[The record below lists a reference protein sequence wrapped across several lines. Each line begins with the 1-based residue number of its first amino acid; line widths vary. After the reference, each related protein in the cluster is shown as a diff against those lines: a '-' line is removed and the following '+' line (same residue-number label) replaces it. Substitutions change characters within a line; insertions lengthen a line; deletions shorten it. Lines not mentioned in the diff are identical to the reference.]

1 MFERANGPSH
11 QSAAPGRIL
20 WAVAGGG
27 AAFLALY
34 TAGLILA
41 GDGTYA
47 RFQSDIIYPF
57 APLVALALMVV
68 PLRRGQDTRTRLG
81 WCALA
86 AGVLTWLVGDLSYSY
101 HDLRFGTDPP
111 FPGITDAIYGIGY
124 IGFAL
129 AFALLAFPSWK
140 TGDARWILDAC
151 VVLVVGAAAAWAY
164 LLEPVAQAGY
174 PTSELLV
181 ALGYPI
187 GDLVLLSLLV
197 VGWYANGGHMTRS
210 VGIIAAAIA
219 AFAIADAGY
228 TYMVSTTGYDN
239 VANPLDPVWMA
250 GYLLLGIGALLP
262 HATLSSARRDINPSL
277 LGIALPYAILA
288 ALSAATLINHFVLD
302 HDTALLTTAAIATA
316 MLVVVRQFGTLRENL
331 RLLRDL
337 ATRSAEL
344 EESSRALRAAQE
356 RLTTVVSNSPI
367 VLFSVDRDG
376 VFTVSEGAG
385 LKQLGLAPGQVVG
398 QSVWDLYRDVPRIG
412 ANIRRAMEGEE
423 VDDVVDF
430 NGLAFATH
438 YAPLRDASGT
448 VIGVTGVATDVSE
461 RERFQQ
467 QLIEL
472 ANVDTLTGLL
482 NRRRMNEEVESALAE
497 WRDDGTDAALLFLD
511 LDQFKDVNDAY
522 GHRTGDELLVQ
533 VARELRGFV
542 RGRGAVSRFG
552 GDEFAIL
559 LRRTAPEEARRF
571 AEALVERLASREFI
585 IGGIRMSAG
594 ISVGIATVGKDGAS
608 VSDLMARAD
617 AAMYR
622 AKEAGRNR
630 AFVYEPGIDNGAEV
644 RSGWLHRIRR
654 ALSEDRFVL
663 HAQPIID
670 LASRRVVEHELL
682 LRMVDTDGGLIPPGT
697 FLGFAERSG
706 LVIEID
712 RWVMTQALGLVG
724 RMSSQDQRLS
734 VNISGQ
740 SLTDRE
746 ILALLERSRAAGR
759 LPPGSLTIEITET
772 AAVQDLDAALAFTSA
787 ARELGCNVALDDF
800 GVGFSSFAQLKRL
813 DANLVK
819 IDGTFVRNLATDT
832 VDRQLVRS
840 MTQLA
845 HALGKQVVAEFVSD
859 EASVEWLRSC
869 GVDFGQGHYIG
880 VPVAIETPAELA
892 A

>member
-1 MFERANGPSH
+1 MIERSDGASQQTARPGPT
-11 QSAAPGRIL
+11 I
-20 WAVAGGG
+20 WAVACAGL
-27 AAFLALY
+27 AFLGFY
-34 TAGLILA
+34 TAGLFFA
-41 GDGTYA
+41 GDGAYA
-47 RFQSDIIYPF
+47 RFQSDILYPV
-57 APLVALALMVV
+57 APLAALALVCV
-68 PLRRGQDTRTRLG
+68 PLRRRQDARTRLG
-81 WCALA
+81 WWALGAGALA
-86 AGVLTWLVGDLSYSY
+86 WLLGDLSYSY

-111 FPGITDAIYGIGY
+111 FPGSTDAIYAAGY

-129 AFALLAFPSWK
+129 AVVLLAFPSWK
-140 TGDARWILDAC
+140 MRDWRWIVDAG
-151 VVLVVGAAAAWAY
+151 VVLVVGAAAGWAY
-164 LLEPVAQAGY
+164 LLEPVARAGY
-174 PTSELLV
+174 STTELLV
-181 ALGYPI
+181 ALAYPV
-187 GDLVLLSLLV
+187 GDLVLLSLV
-197 VGWYANGGHMTRS
+197 VLGWYANGGRMTKS

-250 GYLLLGIGALLP
+250 GYLLVGIGALLP
-262 HATLSSARRDINPSL
+262 HGSLPAARREANPSL
-277 LGIALPYAILA
+277 LGIALPYAILVV
-288 ALSAATLINHFVLD
+288 LSAATLTSHFVLGY
-302 HDTALLTTAAIATA
+302 DTALLTTATIVTA
-316 MLVVVRQFGTLRENL
+316 MLVVVRQFGTLRQNL

-344 EESSRALRAAQE
+344 EASSRALKTAQE

-367 VLFSVDRDG
+367 VLFSVDREG
-376 VFTVSEGAG
+376 VFTLSEGAG

-398 QSVWDLYRDVPRIG
+398 QSVWDVYRDVPRIG
-412 ANIRRAMEGEE
+412 ANIRRGLDGEE
-423 VDDVVDF
+423 IDDVVDLG
-430 NGLAFATH
+430 GLAFATH

-497 WRDDGTDAALLFLD
+497 WRDDGTEAALLFLD

-542 RGRGAVSRFG
+542 RGGGAVSRFG

-559 LRRTAPEEARRF
+559 LRQTSPERAQRF
-571 AEALVERLASREFI
+571 AEALVDRLASREFI
-585 IGGIRMSAG
+585 IGGIRISAS
-594 ISVGIATVGKDGAS
+594 ISIGIATVGRDGAT

-630 AFVYEPGIDNGAEV
+630 AFAYEPGVDNGAEV
-644 RSGWLHRIRR
+644 RSGWLQRIRR
-654 ALSEDRFVL
+654 ALSQDRFVL
-663 HAQPIID
+663 HAQPIVD
-670 LASRRVVEHELL
+670 LASRRVVAHELL
-682 LRMVDTDGGLIPPGT
+682 LRMVDTDGLLIPPAA

-706 LVIEID
+706 LVVEID
-712 RWVMTQALGLVG
+712 RWVVAQALDLMGQVSG
-724 RMSSQDQRLS
+724 QGQRLS
-734 VNISGQ
+734 VNVSGQ
-740 SLTDRE
+740 SLTDRG
-746 ILALLERSRAAGR
+746 ILSLLERGRDAGR

-787 ARELGCNVALDDF
+787 ARDLGCNVALDDF

-813 DANLVK
+813 NANLVK
-819 IDGTFVRNLATDT
+819 IDGTFVRNLATDP

-845 HALGKQVVAEFVSD
+845 HALDKQVVAEFVSD
-859 EASVEWLRSC
+859 AASVEWLRSC
-869 GVDFGQGHYIG
+869 NVDFGQGHYFG
-880 VPVAIETPAELA
+880 APVAIETVTALA

>member
-1 MFERANGPSH
+1 MFERTGRTSQQTAGTGP
-11 QSAAPGRIL
+11 II
-20 WAVAGGG
+20 WAVAGAGL
-27 AAFLALY
+27 AFLGVY
-34 TAGLILA
+34 TAGLFLA

-47 RFQSDIIYPF
+47 RFQSDILYPV
-57 APLVALALMVV
+57 APLAALALVCV
-68 PLRRGQDTRTRLG
+68 PLRRRQDRRTRLG
-81 WCALA
+81 WCALG
-86 AGVLTWLVGDLSYSY
+86 AGVLGWLLGDLSYSY

-111 FPGITDAIYGIGY
+111 FPGVTDAIYGAGY

-129 AFALLAFPSWK
+129 AVVLLAFPSWK
-140 TGDARWILDAC
+140 TRDWRWIVDAG
-151 VVLVVGAAAAWAY
+151 VVLVVGVAAAWAY
-164 LLEPVAQAGY
+164 LLEPVARAGY
-174 PTSELLV
+174 PTAELLV

-187 GDLVLLSLLV
+187 GDLVLLSLVV

-239 VANPLDPVWMA
+239 VANPLDPIWMA
-250 GYLLLGIGALLP
+250 GYLLIGIGALLP
-262 HATLSSARRDINPSL
+262 HATLPATRREVNPSL
-277 LGIALPYAILA
+277 LGIALPYGILVV
-288 ALSAATLINHFVLD
+288 LSSATLVNHFVLD
-302 HDTALLTTAAIATA
+302 YDTALLTTATIATA
-316 MLVVVRQFGTLRENL
+316 MLVVVRQFGTLRQNL
-331 RLLRDL
+331 RLLGDL
-337 ATRSAEL
+337 AARSAEL

-385 LKQLGLAPGQVVG
+385 LKQLGLASGQVVG

-412 ANIRRAMEGEE
+412 TNIRRAMDGEE
-423 VDDVVDF
+423 IDDVVDF
-430 NGLAFATH
+430 SGLAFATH

-448 VIGVTGVATDVSE
+448 IIGVTGVATDVSE

-467 QLIEL
+467 QLSEL

-497 WRDDGTDAALLFLD
+497 WREDGTQAALLFLD
-511 LDQFKDVNDAY
+511 LDEFKDVNDAY

-542 RGRGAVSRFG
+542 RGGGVVSRFG

-559 LRRTAPEEARRF
+559 LRQTTPVQAQRF
-571 AEALVERLASREFI
+571 AEALVNRLASREFI
-585 IGGIRMSAG
+585 ISGIRISAS
-594 ISVGIATVGKDGAS
+594 ISVGIAIVGKDGAT

-630 AFVYEPGIDNGAEV
+630 AFVYEPGVDNGAEV
-644 RSGWLHRIRR
+644 RSGWLQRIRR
-654 ALSEDRFVL
+654 ALSEERFVL
-663 HAQPIID
+663 HAQPIVD
-670 LASRRVVEHELL
+670 LASARVVEHELL
-682 LRMVDTDGGLIPPGT
+682 LRMVDADGALIPPAA

-706 LVIEID
+706 LVVEID
-712 RWVMTQALGLVG
+712 RWVVTQALDLLGQVSG
-724 RMSSQDQRLS
+724 QGQRLS
-734 VNISGQ
+734 VNVSGQ
-740 SLTDRE
+740 SLTDRG
-746 ILALLERSRAAGR
+746 ILSLLERSRDAGR
-759 LPPGSLTIEITET
+759 LPPGALTIEITET

-787 ARELGCNVALDDF
+787 ARDLGCNVALDDF

-813 DANLVK
+813 NANLVK
-819 IDGTFVRNLATDT
+819 IDGTFVRNLATDP

-859 EASVEWLRSC
+859 AASVEWLRSC
-869 GVDFGQGHYIG
+869 KVDFGQGHYFG
-880 VPVAIETPAELA
+880 APVAIEA
-892 A
+892 ARQIAA